1 MTGERQIDYEALA
14 QDALRGIV
22 RTVLMHVA
30 RSGLPGDH
38 HFYIA
43 FSTGA
48 GGAVISKRL
57 REKYPEEMTIV
68 LQHRFWDLIVN
79 EERFEVKLTFDG
91 IPERLVVPFTAIK
104 VFFDPSVPY
113 GLQFEGSDL
122 ASGAGHELEPEGG
135 EALDIR
141 PGYGATRT
149 RKGDALVEVSR
160 PKSRRKE
167 AACAPQAT
175 RRQERGG
182 GSALRQ
188 AADRAFGRIGARSR
202 TARPR
207 LRGPSWSPPSR
218 SSRIRRPTTPRSFS
232 STSSARSEREN
243 RRGATVPAIG
253 MALPRWWWRR
263 PRASRNDAWFSYRRT
278 YAN

>member
-30 RSGLPGDH
+30 RSGGLPGDH

-43 FSTGA
+43 FSTAAEGV
-48 GGAVISKRL
+48 VISKRL
-57 REKYPEEMTIV
+57 KEKYPEEMTIV
-68 LQHRFWDLIVN
+68 LQHRFWDLFVN

-91 IPERLVVPFTAIK
+91 IPERLVVPFVAIK

-122 ASGAGHELEPEGG
+122 TGDAGQDLELEGG

-149 RKGDALVEVSR
+149 RKADALVDVPKPGRAEKKARTPRKPRVPKTEGGPLQPSTKLPAAPSAGSAPDAPSSR
-160 PKSRRKE
+160 P
-167 AACAPQAT
+167 
-175 RRQERGG
+175 
-182 GSALRQ
+182 L
-188 AADRAFGRIGARSR
+188 
-202 TARPR
+202 ARPK
-207 LRGPSWSPPSR
+207 LVASKPEQPDL
-218 SSRIRRPTTPRSFS
+218 
-232 STSSARSEREN
+232 
-243 RRGATVPAIG
+243 PA
-253 MALPRWWWRR
+253 
-263 PRASRNDAWFSYRRT
+263 NDTKVVQLDKFRKK
-278 YAN
+278 